1 MKIQN
6 DWNPEYTLE
15 YVKKQL
21 DKEKIKYEIIET
33 FLEQNQVRYKRGK
46 RQQFEEMLCKKGIGY
61 FAYIKF
67 FESEKDKSEDNS
79 LIAIVAGKSGSKN
92 VNAYGSDVRFLN
104 YPKPGK
110 AKKWLYDNKMRWYH
124 PSILVIR
131 AQKKEEALKVER
143 QLIKKFNLLES

>member
-15 YVKKQL
+15 HVKKQL

-33 FLEQNQVRYKRGK
+33 FLEQNQVRYKRGN
-46 RQQFEEMLCKKGIGY
+46 RQQFEEMLCKKGICY

-67 FESEKDKSEDNS
+67 FESEINNSGDNS

-92 VNAYGSDVRFLN
+92 VNV
-104 YPKPGK
+104 
-110 AKKWLYDNKMRWYH
+110 
-124 PSILVIR
+124 
-131 AQKKEEALKVER
+131 
-143 QLIKKFNLLES
+143 

>member
-6 DWNPEYTLE
+6 DWNPVYTLE

-46 RQQFEEMLCKKGIGY
+46 RQRFEEMLCEKGIGY

-67 FESEKDKSEDNS
+67 FESD
-79 LIAIVAGKSGSKN
+79 
-92 VNAYGSDVRFLN
+92 F
-104 YPKPGK
+104 
-110 AKKWLYDNKMRWYH
+110 
-124 PSILVIR
+124 
-131 AQKKEEALKVER
+131 
-143 QLIKKFNLLES
+143 IK